1 MSEQVEEEIDPSVQ
15 KTFDND
21 DVIQKLLTG
30 EEFTEEV
37 SGLKIRPVTLATLA
51 FMTEAGCKLIQG
63 EDIEQIDNVILEIL
77 LFLYIHSEDHE
88 VLSKITCHED
98 NPKAKIKEKAYEM
111 GVDIEPKAIPK
122 ILQQIVEIL
131 QTATST
137 KVEPLPNQDLE
148 ETGKKKE
155 K

>member
-1 MSEQVEEEIDPSVQ
+1 MSEQAEQEIDPSVQ

-63 EDIEQIDNVILEIL
+63 VELEEIDNVILEIL
-77 LFLYIHSEDHE
+77 LFLYIHSEDHD
-88 VLSKITCHED
+88 VLSKITCHEE
-98 NPKAKIKEKAYEM
+98 NPKAKIKQNAYQM
-111 GVDIEPKAIPK
+111 GVDIEPNAIPK
-122 ILQQIVEIL
+122 ILEQIVDIL

-137 KVEPLPNQDLE
+137 KAEPLPNEDLQE
-148 ETGKKKE
+148 SDKKKE